1 MKNRRRP
8 IVCAAVITVA
18 VCVAALAETP
28 PPYRAAA
35 ALPEPALFAEGI
47 VSTGEYESHP
57 AFTPD
62 GRTLCFVRSSPAF
75 TGWTIYVTDYADGRW
90 TAPKVASFS
99 GKHRDADPFITAD
112 GQLLYF
118 ISDRSVDGKEKKDMD
133 NWVMD
138 RTKEGGWGQPRNIG
152 GPVNTTADEWFPTLA
167 ANGTMYFGS
176 GRPGGHGKTDLYRAV
191 RKDDKFA
198 EPENL
203 GPNINS
209 GADEFEGCIA
219 PDESFLIFMALGR
232 PDNC

>member
-1 MKNRRRP
+1 ARSRGCPRTGLKVSFPLSRDSHDPASEAISAISRKRNELSENAVKNRWRP

-35 ALPEPALFAEGI
+35 PLPEPALFAEGV

-99 GKHRDADPFITAD
+99 GKHRDA
-112 GQLLYF
+112 
-118 ISDRSVDGKEKKDMD
+118 
-133 NWVMD
+133 
-138 RTKEGGWGQPRNIG
+138 
-152 GPVNTTADEWFPTLA
+152 
-167 ANGTMYFGS
+167 
-176 GRPGGHGKTDLYRAV
+176 
-191 RKDDKFA
+191 
-198 EPENL
+198 
-203 GPNINS
+203 
-209 GADEFEGCIA
+209 
-219 PDESFLIFMALGR
+219 
-232 PDNC
+232 